1 MKKIHLIAISVIV
14 LLLVACSVPNVT
26 AIEDKQNIVENLNIG
41 YSRHSDMKLTMGISY
56 DGFAESYPLTIVGD
70 ISANGSDFSG
80 VMTILEQDEFQDRQ
94 MRVISGDHFFKY
106 PDRNNWAKLAS
117 DQTSLT
123 PISLINAIFANI
135 SDTNLR
141 IESNNNQNKLFGQFE
156 SSFLAPHIPI
166 LEGSTGVLNAEIIT
180 NAKTNQISI
189 IKLKSDG
196 TLISGPDVKGPNGE
210 NVELAFDV
218 TIIDS
223 EFNKNVTLI
232 SPPIPPSPKNMTW
245 NNPPEYNLE
254 SGKDYSAVIKMFDGG
269 EIEIDLYENLVPI
282 TVNNFV
288 FLSQQGFYDG
298 VTFHRVIDGFMA
310 QGGDPSGSGQ
320 GGPGYVFDN
329 EFNAKA
335 THSSEGII
343 SMANSGI
350 YNGSGTNGS
359 QFFITFS
366 ETSMLDGINADGTLK
381 DCAIEGISC
390 HSVFGKV
397 VNGMDVVNTISIIDP
412 SLQGPPG
419 DAIESI
425 SILVK

>member
-1 MKKIHLIAISVIV
+1 M
-14 LLLVACSVPNVT
+14 
-26 AIEDKQNIVENLNIG
+26 
-41 YSRHSDMKLTMGISY
+41 
-56 DGFAESYPLTIVGD
+56 
-70 ISANGSDFSG
+70 
-80 VMTILEQDEFQDRQ
+80 
-94 MRVISGDHFFKY
+94 
-106 PDRNNWAKLAS
+106 
-117 DQTSLT
+117 
-123 PISLINAIFANI
+123 
-135 SDTNLR
+135 
-141 IESNNNQNKLFGQFE
+141 
-156 SSFLAPHIPI
+156 
-166 LEGSTGVLNAEIIT
+166 EGSTGVLNAEIIT

-223 EFNKNVTLI
+223 EFDKNVTLI